1 LKKVFLTFL
10 FFQITIALSL
20 TIEAKAIEP
29 ADTFII
35 QGIEYQSLNGSAKLD
50 IETSGHVDYVIY
62 ELEDPYR
69 IVIDPLDPVWCDY
82 AESVYF
88 NEGMVKAIRFIKG
101 RDVKDGPGLPYYPFD
116 FVTIE
121 LVDSYPYRLS
131 EGDYTITLDIG
142 KQKALQEEPE
152 EKIDHA
158 KIIEEKVAQELERI
172 MAAKDAAKS
181 EIEKTARVKEETG
194 ERLRQAKEDLV
205 KEKKEIS
212 SIKEEVEKE
221 KRAIGL
227 AKDELNKKSTILK
240 KEKAKLAKK
249 KELLK
254 KNEAELEKRQAQKK
268 LKLEPRPTKEYL
280 GMPLPADYSGKD
292 LTLDDCINIAVSNN
306 LSVKIAKERVR
317 LAKMKVNEAFRELFP
332 EGTVVWDESR
342 GMITNQIYNGRKFGV
357 EFKQVISHG
366 GEQMYLWDQ
375 SKVNL
380 KVAKENQNKAKE
392 ELVFEVSKAYY
403 ELAKGVNKRDFQNE
417 LIDDINTDFEISK
430 KEYDFG
436 LIPEIDFMNIESI
449 IRQAYHTLL
458 SYENNLSLA
467 KLKLNKVMNISIDA
481 DIKID
486 SKLEL
491 KELDIDLDRCI
502 DLALKFRPEYRV
514 SYLNTEAARFTEKI
528 AKSQTFP
535 QIDIFGKYLRA
546 VEMLEPHDLG
556 PNLRN
561 ERVIG
566 ATVSLPFGPHTLD
579 YQKKR
584 GKLAP
589 TVTTFES
596 DTKYETDKL
605 RLSLF
610 DDMARSGSNLKD
622 VAIGYKEA
630 LDELNKA
637 EQDVHTDLRESFY
650 SFTEAKIKIRNALS
664 SIELYKKELE
674 AAKIKKGLN
683 EISFY
688 DLIQAKQKLYSE
700 KGTWTDTLGDYYI
713 AVSRINKTIGLGGY
727 FS

>member
-1 LKKVFLTFL
+1 MKKVFLTFL

-20 TIEAKAIEP
+20 AIEAKAIEP

-62 ELEDPYR
+62 ELKDPYR

-101 RDVKDGPGLPYYPFD
+101 RDVKNGPGLPYYPFD

-181 EIEKTARVKEETG
+181 EIEKAARVEGETG

-212 SIKEEVEKE
+212 SIKEEVERE
-221 KRAIGL
+221 KRAIDL

-240 KEKAKLAKK
+240 KEKAKL
-249 KELLK
+249 E
-254 KNEAELEKRQAQKK
+254 EERRAQKK

-280 GMPLPADYSGKD
+280 GMPLPTDYSGKN

-306 LSVKIAKERVR
+306 LSVKIAKERVK

-332 EGTVVWDESR
+332 EGTVVWDESS
-342 GMITNQIYNGRKFGV
+342 GMITDQLYNGRKFGV

-366 GEQMYLWDQ
+366 GEQMYLWGQ
-375 SKVNL
+375 SKINL

-403 ELAKGVNKRDFQNE
+403 ELAKAINKRDFQNE
-417 LIDDINTDFEISK
+417 LIGDINTDFEISK

-467 KLKLNKVMNISIDA
+467 KLKLNKVMNITIDA

-486 SKLEL
+486 SELEL

-514 SYLNTEAARFTEKI
+514 SYLNTEAAKFAEKI

-546 VEMLEPHDLG
+546 MEMLEPNDLG

-561 ERVIG
+561 ERVLG

-622 VAIGYKEA
+622 ADISYKEA

-650 SFTEAKIKIRNALS
+650 SFTEAKIKIRNALN

-674 AAKIKKGLN
+674 AAKMKKGLN

-700 KGTWTDTLGDYYI
+700 KGIWTDTLGDYYI